1 MAPDQN
7 ETARA
12 ITVEVYADVICP
24 WCYIGKRRLDAAF
37 EARPTLTPHYIW
49 RTFLLNPTM
58 PSYGMDRA
66 DYLNAKFGQSAA
78 AVYGR
83 IAAAGLDSGI
93 EFKFDAIRRT
103 PDSRAAHRILIAAG
117 SDSAA
122 LSEAI
127 YRAYFIDGR
136 DIGDPKE
143 LAAIATEFGKPDLI
157 DTSQEDSIGRQLENN
172 LCTANQLRLDGVPY
186 FIFAGKYA
194 IAGAHLPEHLLP
206 AIDAAVA
213 A

>member
-1 MAPDQN
+1 MAPDHK
-7 ETARA
+7 ETAQS

-37 EARPTLTPHYIW
+37 EARPAITPHYVW

-58 PSYGMDRA
+58 PSYGMDRT

-103 PDSRAAHRILIAAG
+103 PDSRAAHRMLIAAG
-117 SDSAA
+117 NDSAA

-136 DIGDPKE
+136 DIGDPAE
-143 LAAIATEFGKPDLI
+143 LAAIATEFGSPNLMEA
-157 DTSQEDSIGRQLENN
+157 SQNDSVGRQLENN
-172 LCTANQLRLDGVPY
+172 LSTANQLRLDGVPY
-186 FIFAGKYA
+186 FIFGGKYA